1 MSKEKIVL
9 DKRRRKD
16 DGTFPVKLYVWN
28 RREILISTNYSSV
41 EENFTNGEY
50 NKREPNFRAKN
61 AALRNMLSALVNE
74 MIVLESS
81 GRLAG
86 MGDKALKDHLRA
98 VLFPGRGGVSG
109 RRDFISYLDEFV
121 SSKRNEGT
129 RSCYN
134 TTRNKI
140 LSFDKD
146 CTFETMDKRWLEGF
160 ERWMADS
167 GMKVNSY
174 AIHLRNIRSVF
185 NFAIDNEYTTCY
197 PFRKFKIKKEE
208 TRKRSLT
215 VDQLRLLRDYPCEDY
230 QRRYRDM
237 FMLMFYL
244 IGVNAVDLFMAKP
257 DAIVNGRF
265 EYKRA
270 KTGKLYSI
278 KVEPEAMEII
288 ERYRGD
294 GYLLNVMD
302 EYRDYKNFLHRMG
315 IALKEIGAVERVGR
329 GGRKVRKPLFPDI
342 SSYWSRHTW
351 ATIAAGLDIP
361 KETISEAL
369 GHSIGSEV
377 TSIYIRFDQ
386 KKIDEANRRVIDFVR
401 GVRFAPPFHVR
412 SG

>member
-28 RREILISTNYSSV
+28 RRELLISTNHSAL
-41 EENFTNGEY
+41 EENFSDGEY
-50 NKREPNFRAKN
+50 NKREPNYRAKN
-61 AALRNMLSALVNE
+61 ADLRNMLSKAVNE

-86 MGDKALKDHLRA
+86 MDDKALKRHL
-98 VLFPGRGGVSG
+98 VSLLFHGKDEAA
-109 RRDFISYLDEFV
+109 RDFVSYLDEFV
-121 SSKRNEGT
+121 STKRNKGT
-129 RSCYN
+129 RTCYA

-140 LSFDKD
+140 LAFDPG
-146 CTFETMDKRWLEGF
+146 CTFDTMDKRWLEAF
-160 ERWMADS
+160 EGWMIAS
-167 GMKVNSY
+167 GMRVNAY
-174 AIHLRNIRSVF
+174 AIHLRNIRAVF
-185 NFAIDNEYTTCY
+185 NYAIDNEYTTRY
-197 PFRKFKIKKEE
+197 PFRKFNIKREE

-215 VDQLRLLRDYPCEDY
+215 AGQLRALIDYDCEDY

-237 FMLMFYL
+237 FVLMFYL

-377 TSIYIRFDQ
+377 TSIYIRFDRR
-386 KKIDEANRRVIDFVR
+386 KIDEANRRVIDYVN
-401 GVRFAPPFHVR
+401 GYIKTEENV
-412 SG
+412 

>member
-121 SSKRNEGT
+121 SSKQREGT
-129 RSCYN
+129 RTCYN

-215 VDQLRLLRDYPCEDY
+215 VEQLRLLRDYPCEDY

-401 GVRFAPPFHVR
+401 GM
-412 SG
+412 G